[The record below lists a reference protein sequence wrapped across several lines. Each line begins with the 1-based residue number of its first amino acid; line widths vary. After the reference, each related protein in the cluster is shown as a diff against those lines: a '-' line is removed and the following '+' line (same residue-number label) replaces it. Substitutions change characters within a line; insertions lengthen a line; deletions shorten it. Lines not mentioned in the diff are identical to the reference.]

1 MILVDSSVW
10 IDFFRG
16 QRSASGAVLSQCLG
30 DSSVEVGMADLVLFE
45 VMRGFREGPVMR
57 QAQALMR
64 ALPQVEIGGTAHAL
78 KAAERYRQLRTQ
90 GRTVRSPIDVLLAS
104 DAELQGIAVE
114 YGFRIADTERFVAAV
129 KPTGLAVEP
138 RVTQLVDPPS
148 PEVMTE
154 MIDTVAR
161 EMTQ

>member
-104 DAELQGIAVE
+104 FCITHGHTLLHRDADFESLKSLGDL
-114 YGFRIADTERFVAAV
+114 DTW
-129 KPTGLAVEP
+129 PH
-138 RVTQLVDPPS
+138 
-148 PEVMTE
+148 
-154 MIDTVAR
+154 
-161 EMTQ
+161 

>member
-16 QRSASGAVLSQCLG
+16 QRSASGAVLSQCLA

-104 DAELQGIAVE
+104 FCITHGHTLLHRDADFESLKSLE
-114 YGFRIADTERFVAAV
+114 DLDTW
-129 KPTGLAVEP
+129 PH
-138 RVTQLVDPPS
+138 
-148 PEVMTE
+148 
-154 MIDTVAR
+154 
-161 EMTQ
+161 